1 MTLRALLLCAAAAST
16 THALAPTHAPPR
28 ALQRRHFVG
37 AAAAAVLGGPARA
50 AFADEA
56 EDEAAKKAAEKAK
69 KEALA
74 AKIAASKTNYRRAD
88 TLYEQRK
95 SVDYSCVSKT
105 GSPCPAATEG
115 PRSDGQLEDL

>member
-1 MTLRALLLCAAAAST
+1 MTLRALLLFAAAAST
-16 THALAPTHAPPR
+16 THALAPTHAPR

-37 AAAAAVLGGPARA
+37 AAAAALLGGPARA

-56 EDEAAKKAAEKAK
+56 DDEAAKKAAEKAK

>member
-37 AAAAAVLGGPARA
+37 GGAAAAVLGGPVRA

-56 EDEAAKKAAEKAK
+56 EDEAKKAAEKAK